1 MKVKP
6 EIIYIS
12 RTKTLDELKDYILR
26 LKKIKNF
33 YEEEDEIKNLRLWKF
48 VDNSDSSWKEA
59 LEEFSKVTKELN
71 ETDSKINYDK
81 ISCLEGKY
89 KIRKKNKL

>member
-1 MKVKP
+1 VNESTLIKVKP

-12 RTKTLDELKDYILR
+12 RTKTLDEIKEYILR

-33 YEEEDEIKNLRLWKF
+33 YDEEDEIKNIRLWKF

-59 LEEFSKVTKELN
+59 LDEFSKVSKELN

-81 ISCLEGKY
+81 ITCLEGK
-89 KIRKKNKL
+89 

>member
-1 MKVKP
+1 MNESTLIKVKP

-12 RTKTLDELKDYILR
+12 RTKTLDEIKEYILR

-33 YEEEDEIKNLRLWKF
+33 YDEEDEIKNIRLWKF

-59 LEEFSKVTKELN
+59 LDEFSKVSKELN

-81 ISCLEGKY
+81 ITCLEGK
-89 KIRKKNKL
+89 